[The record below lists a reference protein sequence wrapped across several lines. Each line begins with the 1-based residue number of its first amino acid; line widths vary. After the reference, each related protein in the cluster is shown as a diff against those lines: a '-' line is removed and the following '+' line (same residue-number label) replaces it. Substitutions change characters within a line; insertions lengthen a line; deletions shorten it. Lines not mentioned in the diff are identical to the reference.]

1 MTQGELINKLI
12 ELREQ
17 KRELN
22 NQLENITGEYEKTK
36 HELIVT
42 FQEAGTFSG
51 KSPLGSAT
59 LTEKTIASAANMDE
73 FWAFVMETKDPSL
86 VSYARP
92 NNKACQE
99 LIALGTNIP
108 GITLITQQDIN
119 LRSSK

>member
-17 KRELN
+17 KRKLN
-22 NQLENITGEYEKTK
+22 IQLENITGEYEETK
-36 HELIVT
+36 HKLILN

-59 LTEKTIASAANMDE
+59 LTEKTVASAANMDE
-73 FWAFVMETKDPSL
+73 FWEYVLETKDPSL

-99 LIALGTNIP
+99 LIALGVTIP
-108 GITLITQQDIN
+108 GVTLITQHDIS
-119 LRSSK
+119 LRSS